1 MPEAVTPPSGR
12 LIPWAEVRTRTGLSR
27 TTVWRL
33 QQNGAFPSPVRLS
46 PGRVGWL
53 EGEVAE
59 WTRGLLGQTEVAGE
73 GFEKRPGGRPPA
85 RAAGAR
91 PSGRQPRRPE
101 PPAEIAETLI
111 LTPAPPEAVHEV
123 FEPVQEMSV
132 ESGRPT
138 LRRGRRPPPEAPG
151 QLGFDF

>member
-1 MPEAVTPPSGR
+1 MPEAGTPPTGR

-59 WTRGLLGQTEVAGE
+59 WTRGLLGQANAAGE
-73 GFEKRPGGRPPA
+73 CFEKRPGGRPPA
-85 RAAGAR
+85 RVAGAR
-91 PSGRQPRRPE
+91 PSGRKARRPE
-101 PPAEIAETLI
+101 PSAEIAEAVRTL
-111 LTPAPPEAVHEV
+111 TPEAVDEV
-123 FEPVQEMSV
+123 VEPAPEMSV

-138 LRRGRRPPPEAPG
+138 PRRGRRPPPEAPG